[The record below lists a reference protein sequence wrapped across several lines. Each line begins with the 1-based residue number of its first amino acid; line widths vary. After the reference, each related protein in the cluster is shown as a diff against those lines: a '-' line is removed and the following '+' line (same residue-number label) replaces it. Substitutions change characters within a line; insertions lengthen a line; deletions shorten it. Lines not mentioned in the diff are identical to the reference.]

1 MLGLRRA
8 AASSTRVQNCSIL
21 LARACCADSVLSR
34 NYLAHEEGHHDKS
47 FSISGSSIIS
57 KLYSSECL
65 YHTSHTKSFLWRRN
79 LSSHARARSGQKDD
93 DLEDGFSDLDVPPE
107 DDAMVGPKE
116 KEANEELMSEEET
129 NNAADDEL
137 SFLDSE
143 TDLSVEKKTQR
154 RVESQLSKI
163 IIENPRYSLNAKLDK
178 WVEEGNPL
186 GRGEISLVLLN
197 LRKHRLYGKALQF
210 VEWLEATNNLEF
222 LEHDY
227 ATHLDLVA
235 KAHGIQKA
243 EKYIEEIPKSLR
255 GEVLYRTLL
264 YHCVS
269 ATDVKKAEDVFNRIK
284 ALGVPISAFACNQL
298 LLLYKWVDQKKIAD
312 VLVMMEKENVK
323 PNLVTYRLLIDT
335 KGRAYDISG
344 MEQILDT
351 MKAEGVEPDL
361 PTHAMV
367 ARHYVFAGLN
377 EKAEATMR
385 EMEGDDIKENRA
397 ACRDLLR
404 LYAALGKADDVE
416 RIWNICMSN
425 PRIGECLA
433 AIEAWGKLG
442 QVENAEEVFENM
454 LKIRKKLPTKYYN
467 TLLKVYANNKLVSK
481 GKELAK
487 RMSDNGCYIGP
498 MTWDGLI
505 KLYAKAGELEKADSI
520 LLKASKQNESRPL
533 FGSYMTVLDRYS
545 ARGDIHNAEKI
556 FQRLKQIGY
565 AVKLRPYQLL
575 LQTYINAKS
584 PAYGFRER
592 MKADNISPNRAMAIQ
607 LTTAD
612 ALRKTQ
618 ISELLD

>member
-1 MLGLRRA
+1 M
-8 AASSTRVQNCSIL
+8 NFC
-21 LARACCADSVLSR
+21 
-34 NYLAHEEGHHDKS
+34 
-47 FSISGSSIIS
+47 
-57 KLYSSECL
+57 
-65 YHTSHTKSFLWRRN
+65 
-79 LSSHARARSGQKDD
+79 
-93 DLEDGFSDLDVPPE
+93 DL
-107 DDAMVGPKE
+107 
-116 KEANEELMSEEET
+116 
-129 NNAADDEL
+129 
-137 SFLDSE
+137 
-143 TDLSVEKKTQR
+143 
-154 RVESQLSKI
+154 
-163 IIENPRYSLNAKLDK
+163 
-178 WVEEGNPL
+178 
-186 GRGEISLVLLN
+186 
-197 LRKHRLYGKALQF
+197 LQF
-210 VEWLEATNNLEF
+210 VEWLEATNHLEF

-235 KAHGIQKA
+235 KVHGIQKA

-255 GEVLYRTLL
+255 GEVVYRTLL

-269 ATDVKKAEDVFNRIK
+269 ATNVKKSEDVFNRIK

-361 PTHAMV
+361 LTHAMV
-367 ARHYVFAGLN
+367 ARHYVFSGLN
-377 EKAEATMR
+377 EKAEATLK

-397 ACRDLLR
+397 ACRDLLP

-425 PRIGECLA
+425 PRLGEGLA

-442 QVENAEEVFENM
+442 QVENAEKVFENM
-454 LKIRKKLPTKYYN
+454 FKIWKKLSTKYYN
-467 TLLKVYANNKLVSK
+467 ALLKVYANNKLLAK

-487 RMSDNGCYIGP
+487 RMSDDGCYIGP

-505 KLYAKAGELEKADSI
+505 KLYAKAGELEKAESI

-533 FGSYMTVLDRYS
+533 YGSYMTVLDRYS

-556 FQRLKQIGY
+556 FHWLRQIGY
-565 AVKLRPYQLL
+565 AVKLGQYQLL

-592 MKADNISPNRAMAIQ
+592 MKADNISPNRAVARQ

-612 ALRKTQ
+612 AFRKTQ